1 MTSELFSYICCWVK
15 EYKAVK
21 HHKTTKIMKKIG
33 ILAIVFYCLA
43 SSTLV
48 SCKQE
53 ASVSTT
59 LIERLQSM
67 VEAGKFMYGH
77 QDDLSYGHFWTVS
90 DPQNDSLDRSDVKM
104 VCGDFPALLGM
115 DLGGIE
121 MGWKSNL
128 DTVSFDL
135 IRRAAQEHVKRGG
148 IVTIDWHLR
157 NPLTGGD
164 SWDTSS
170 DKVVGSIL
178 EGGEL
183 HEMFVEWLCKLADY
197 LETLEVPFIFRP
209 WHEHSM
215 GFFWWGAPYC
225 TAEQYNSLW
234 KMTYDYIQNERGIKD
249 IIWAISPNASPDF
262 PKWIERYPGDEYVDV
277 IGLDYYDQT
286 DAFSEEL
293 DACLAFQ
300 QEFAQEH
307 GKILALT
314 ETGLESIPEADWW
327 TGTLLPVV
335 EKYPIAYMLT
345 WRNSSTRPLHF
356 YGPFPGAAC
365 EQDFV
370 KFYTSEKTL
379 FLEDISR
386 F

>member
-1 MTSELFSYICCWVK
+1 
-15 EYKAVK
+15 
-21 HHKTTKIMKKIG
+21 MKKIG
-33 ILAIVFYCLA
+33 SIAMAFCCLA
-43 SSTLV
+43 SLMAV

-53 ASVSTT
+53 AAVPAT
-59 LIERLQSM
+59 LTERLQAM
-67 VEAGKFMYGH
+67 VEEGKFMYGH
-77 QDDLSYGHFWTVS
+77 QDDLSYGHSWTVT

-121 MGWKSNL
+121 MDWESNL

-170 DKVVGSIL
+170 NEVVGSII

-183 HEMFVEWLCKLADY
+183 HEMFMGWLCKCADF

-225 TAEQYNSLW
+225 TAEQYNALW

-249 IIWAISPNASPDF
+249 IIWAISPNASPNF
-262 PKWIERYPGDEYVDV
+262 PEWIERYPGDEYVDI
-277 IGLDYYDQT
+277 IGLDYYDQS
-286 DAFSEEL
+286 DAFVEEL
-293 DACLAFQ
+293 DACLSFQ
-300 QEFAQEH
+300 QKFAQEH

-327 TGTLLPVV
+327 TKTLLPVI

-356 YGPFPGAAC
+356 YGPFPGAVC

-370 KFYTSEKTL
+370 KFHASEKTL
-379 FLEDISR
+379 FLEDIK
-386 F
+386 